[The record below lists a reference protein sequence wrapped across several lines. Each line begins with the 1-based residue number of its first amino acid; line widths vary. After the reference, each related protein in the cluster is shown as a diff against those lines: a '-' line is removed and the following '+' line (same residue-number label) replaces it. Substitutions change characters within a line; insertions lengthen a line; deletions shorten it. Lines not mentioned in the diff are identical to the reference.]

1 MPTREKRADLQRGT
15 RARGTKKA
23 GKKDVKVEEP
33 QENSLSKL
41 ITHKE
46 ERSGRKHNE
55 REKGAEAGR
64 RQEEVPTEGLKTS
77 SILNTHP
84 VSARGKRPYDANTRT
99 DSGRV

>member
-1 MPTREKRADLQRGT
+1 MPTREKRAGSQRGT
-15 RARGTKKA
+15 SARGTKKN
-23 GKKDVKVEEP
+23 VKVETP

-46 ERSGRKHNE
+46 ARSGRKHNE
-55 REKGAEAGR
+55 REKGTEAGR
-64 RQEEVPTEGLKTS
+64 KQEEIPTEGLKTS

-84 VSARGKRPYDANTRT
+84 VSSRDKRPYDANTRT